1 MLAITLADAEVTNL
15 KIDTPQFKETLESF
29 QFTQSLWKQ
38 LIPKKLLIS
47 LNNISILPKK
57 MREEDLELFKKIGI
71 EHFDFSEKIDISYDE
86 KKRTL
91 ALNAMSFNMKNIGS
105 GKVSAKLVNVD
116 EKLFSAQKDL
126 MTIAAQDLS
135 VTDINISYTD
145 AGFIDKLFSYLA
157 RNLGDMKHDLKKE
170 LYDNFYL
177 MMTQTP
183 KILLKDHEKAENIS
197 NSLGDF
203 AKNPQT
209 LVIQIKAK
217 DNKGLTLADLETAL
231 QNDLSK
237 VLDKV
242 HLTVKNQ
249 ASP

>member
-183 KILLKDHEKAENIS
+183 K
-197 NSLGDF
+197 F
-203 AKNPQT
+203 C
-209 LVIQIKAK
+209 
-217 DNKGLTLADLETAL
+217 
-231 QNDLSK
+231 
-237 VLDKV
+237 
-242 HLTVKNQ
+242 
-249 ASP
+249 